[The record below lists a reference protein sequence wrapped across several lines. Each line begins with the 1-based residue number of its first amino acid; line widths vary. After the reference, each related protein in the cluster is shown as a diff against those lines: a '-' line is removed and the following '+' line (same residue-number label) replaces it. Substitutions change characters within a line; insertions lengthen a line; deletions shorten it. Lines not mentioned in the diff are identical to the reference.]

1 MWVLQSRY
9 CYILR
14 QVRRAIKGSN
24 IRCSPTCISRA
35 STPCN
40 QQVSNQTA
48 NARFPTYQ
56 QLSKQFGD
64 TPEGQR
70 ATNALKANQP
80 GKGHFINTIPN
91 DPSLTPTATLVQ
103 GLRQHTSDS
112 EFYQLL
118 STAPTAT
125 IQSNGDF
132 VFNPLPQGTY
142 DLAWGIKRS
151 DGNYHFQSTF
161 YTDGTAAYVARIGPL
176 CPYDFGDIN
185 ETIPTS

>member
-35 STPCN
+35 STPYN
-40 QQVSNQTA
+40 QQLSNRTA

-80 GKGHFINTIPN
+80 VKGHFVTVVPN
-91 DPSLTPTATLVQ
+91 NPALTPVAALMQ
-103 GLRQHTSDS
+103 GLYANISTDQ
-112 EFYQLL
+112 FYSLL
-118 STAPTAT
+118 GVSPTTT
-125 IQSNGDF
+125 IQRDGSF
-132 VFNPLPQGTY
+132 SFKPVKQGTY
-142 DLAWGIKRS
+142 DLAWGTNNS
-151 DGNYHFQSTF
+151 DGDQLYYFIKTH
-161 YTDGTAAYVARIGPL
+161 DLVATVGPL
-176 CPYDFGDIN
+176 CPFDFGDIN
-185 ETIPTS
+185 QPIPQAP